1 MFLLYFDCFSG
12 ISGDMVL
19 GALTDLGL
27 SKTDFLREI
36 GKLGIGEEFS
46 VSFAETQKCGIRA
59 NKAHVN
65 VTDHHHDHDDH
76 EHHHHGR
83 NLNDINR
90 LINESDLSG
99 NVKRIAKDIFI
110 KVAAAEA
117 KVHGKPME
125 EVHFHEVGAVDSIVD
140 IVGAAILLDMLRPD
154 KIMCSPL
161 SEGTGFVHC
170 AHGTIP
176 VPAPATVEI
185 CAAAGIP
192 LAICEER
199 GEMVTPTGAAIMA
212 AMATEFGPMPPM
224 EKMRVGYGAGD
235 KDFVRPN
242 LLRVYYGEVKDEKE
256 DAWVLETNVDDMS
269 GEAIGFVMTKLFAEG
284 AKDVWF
290 TPIHMKKNRPATT
303 ISVLCDVKDM
313 PRMERLLFEET
324 TTIGIRK
331 YSVERTMLRRE
342 MKEVSTVY
350 GTVRVK
356 VSYLGDMKKAAPEYD
371 DCKKLALEKGVP
383 FREVYQAALKN
394 S

>member
-27 SKTDFLREI
+27 SKTTFLREME
-36 GKLGIGEEFS
+36 KLGIGEEFS

-59 NKAHVN
+59 TKAHVN
-65 VTDHHHDHDDH
+65 LADHHDHHDHDDH
-76 EHHHHGR
+76 DHHDHHHHGR

-99 NVKRIAKDIFI
+99 NVKRIAKEIFI

-170 AHGTIP
+170 AHGQIP

-192 LAICEER
+192 LAITEER
-199 GEMVTPTGAAIMA
+199 GEMVTP
-212 AMATEFGPMPPM
+212 P
-224 EKMRVGYGAGD
+224 
-235 KDFVRPN
+235 
-242 LLRVYYGEVKDEKE
+242 
-256 DAWVLETNVDDMS
+256 
-269 GEAIGFVMTKLFAEG
+269 
-284 AKDVWF
+284 
-290 TPIHMKKNRPATT
+290 
-303 ISVLCDVKDM
+303 
-313 PRMERLLFEET
+313 
-324 TTIGIRK
+324 
-331 YSVERTMLRRE
+331 
-342 MKEVSTVY
+342 
-350 GTVRVK
+350 
-356 VSYLGDMKKAAPEYD
+356 
-371 DCKKLALEKGVP
+371 
-383 FREVYQAALKN
+383 
-394 S
+394 